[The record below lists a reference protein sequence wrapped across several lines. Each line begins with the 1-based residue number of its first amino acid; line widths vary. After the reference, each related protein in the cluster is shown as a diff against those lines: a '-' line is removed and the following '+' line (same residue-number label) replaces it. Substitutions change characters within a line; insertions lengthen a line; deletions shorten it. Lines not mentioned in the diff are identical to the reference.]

1 MKKMIFILF
10 HRDEPIITKRGNIK
24 GDSSDF
30 QNIEFSYVIDKD
42 IIQSF
47 HKKSLLLVEYY
58 IYIVYMYYI
67 YIYIYVLYMYY
78 IHVLYLYIYIYG
90 NHRNFRPI
98 YFSSYGNLKII
109 LETRTCPGKAI
120 SLSC

>member
-10 HRDEPIITKRGNIK
+10 DRDEPIITKRGNIK

-42 IIQSF
+42 IVQSF

-67 YIYIYVLYMYY
+67 YIYVLYMYY
-78 IHVLYLYIYIYG
+78 IYVLYLYIYIYMV
-90 NHRNFRPI
+90 I
-98 YFSSYGNLKII
+98 TEI
-109 LETRTCPGKAI
+109 LD
-120 SLSC
+120 LSIFHLMVI

>member
-67 YIYIYVLYMYY
+67 YIYIYMYYICTIYMYY
-78 IHVLYLYIYIYG
+78 IYTYIYMVITE
-90 NHRNFRPI
+90 
-98 YFSSYGNLKII
+98 I
-109 LETRTCPGKAI
+109 LD
-120 SLSC
+120 LSIFHLMVI

>member
-10 HRDEPIITKRGNIK
+10 HRDEPTITKRGNIK

-42 IIQSF
+42 IVQSF

-67 YIYIYVLYMYY
+67 YIYICIIYVLYTCTIS
-78 IHVLYLYIYIYG
+78 IHIYIYG

>member
-42 IIQSF
+42 IVQSF
-47 HKKSLLLVEYY
+47 HKKSLFLVEYY

-67 YIYIYVLYMYY
+67 YIYIYIYICIIYVLYTCTIS
-78 IHVLYLYIYIYG
+78 IHIYIW
-90 NHRNFRPI
+90 
-98 YFSSYGNLKII
+98 
-109 LETRTCPGKAI
+109 
-120 SLSC
+120 

>member
-42 IIQSF
+42 IVQSF

-67 YIYIYVLYMYY
+67 YIYVLYMYY
-78 IHVLYLYIYIYG
+78 IYVLYLYIYIYMV
-90 NHRNFRPI
+90 I
-98 YFSSYGNLKII
+98 TEI
-109 LETRTCPGKAI
+109 LD
-120 SLSC
+120 LSIFHLMVI

>member
-10 HRDEPIITKRGNIK
+10 HRDEPTITKRGNIK

-42 IIQSF
+42 IVQSF

-67 YIYIYVLYMYY
+67 YIYMYYICTIYMYY
-78 IHVLYLYIYIYG
+78 IYIYIY
-90 NHRNFRPI
+90 I
-98 YFSSYGNLKII
+98 W
-109 LETRTCPGKAI
+109 
-120 SLSC
+120 

>member
-10 HRDEPIITKRGNIK
+10 HRDEPTITKRGNIK

-42 IIQSF
+42 IVQSF

-67 YIYIYVLYMYY
+67 YIYMYYICTIYMYY
-78 IHVLYLYIYIYG
+78 IYTYIYIYG

-109 LETRTCPGKAI
+109 LETRTCPDKAI